1 MAARKKNAAQANGPH
16 SATHTAASPPPAP
29 SAAPRPTAPQ
39 RPSGPR

>member
-1 MAARKKNAAQANGPH
+1 MAARRKNATPGDGPH

-29 SAAPRPTAPQ
+29 TAGHPPAAPQ